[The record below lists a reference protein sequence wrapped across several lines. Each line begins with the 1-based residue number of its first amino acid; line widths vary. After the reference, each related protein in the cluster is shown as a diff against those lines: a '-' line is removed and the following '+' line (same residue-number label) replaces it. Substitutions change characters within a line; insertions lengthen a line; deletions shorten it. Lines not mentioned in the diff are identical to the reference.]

1 MIIKNILYNKK
12 SNTFTVNTDT
22 DYNFEILEDTL
33 VKFNLYKS
41 MEIDHEIIKN
51 ILFENKKYIAI
62 NLSLKY
68 IRNLKTEYEIREY
81 LKLNQIETEI
91 IDETICYLQSM
102 NYIDDLKYA
111 KYYTSDKIRI
121 NKHGLQKIRL
131 ALSLK
136 GVDKNIID
144 SVFEDADT
152 DTEHKNLLSEI
163 EKKIKYNKT
172 DKNQYE
178 KLLKYLTNKGY
189 SYSKIKLALKEIDYK

>member
-41 MEIDHEIIKN
+41 MEINHEIIKN

-91 IDETICYLQSM
+91 IDKTICYLQSM

-136 GVDKNIID
+136 GINKNIID

-189 SYSKIKLALKEIDYK
+189 SYSKIKLALKEINYK

>member
-41 MEIDHEIIKN
+41 MEINHEIIKN

-68 IRNLKTEYEIREY
+68 IKNLKTEYEIREY

-136 GVDKNIID
+136 GINKNIID